1 MSILIQDR
9 VAAGRDLAQA
19 LLKYR
24 KRADV
29 IVLALPRG
37 GVPVGAE
44 IAHALHAPLDIL
56 VVRKLGTPGHE
67 ELAMGAIASG
77 GVRVLNRDIVESLG
91 IGNDAIEQVA
101 AREQAELERRMKAYR
116 GERPWPAIEG
126 KRVILVDDGVA
137 TGATMRAAI
146 AAVRSQQPAKVV
158 VAVPVAPF
166 QTITQ
171 LRREAD
177 EVVCLATPEPF
188 GAIAAWYSSFPQLSD
203 EQVRRVLSERWSE
216 DDRSSRVDA
225 PTPGAGAPA

>member
-9 VAAGRDLAQA
+9 VAAGQDLGRG

-91 IGNDAIEQVA
+91 IGDEAIEQVA

-116 GERPWPAIEG
+116 GERPWPAIED
-126 KRVILVDDGVA
+126 KLVILVDDGVA

-146 AAVRSQQPAKVV
+146 AALRLQQPAKLV

-166 QTITQ
+166 ETITQ

-188 GAIAAWYSSFPQLSD
+188 GAIGTWYSSFPQLSD
-203 EQVRRVLSERWSE
+203 EQVRRVLSERWFE
-216 DDRSSRVDA
+216 DDRSTGVGA